1 MVNLE
6 IPAFAGMTRITKH
19 RDNLRGI
26 DQGLSEGV

>member
-19 RDNLRGI
+19 RDKTFAALTKA
-26 DQGLSEGV
+26 